1 MHLCNKLRS
10 LNRIGRT
17 RIQKARE
24 LTAEHRNRLDDQTLE
39 QQNLLYELSHI
50 NKEIARCEEFKSK
63 DQQLELVSLEDFYAN
78 APADLTDP
86 KITENDPHRL
96 HLFQLDWELIQRE
109 KLHDD
114 CKALQTEISDL
125 KKQIVRR
132 RKRLRSLRPKLKQVV
147 KSTDPVRR
155 YIESQFDDTNN
166 FSQSINNPSIAKLPD
181 PLYVLYSLVLAYQQ
195 CDGRHISCQIDS
207 KDDSSTNN
215 TINDT
220 NSDGIYTNG
229 DLQYQSLLRQHPLN
243 VKVTLIISP
252 DHTGELIFSYLTQL
266 NIVTVQGKLSGLKA
280 QQSQTLTSTLLHN
293 LLDDNDHGQ
302 LSPNPTTD
310 FLFQQ
315 QGKSAPIF
323 SDAIGGYP
331 YYWIQQLCKCQMVP
345 LQRQELVTDCSEII
359 KRLAQRM
366 RARIALDRILINL
379 EKNEMPL
386 LAEGNETTSILNS
399 SLGRSI
405 NNLTTLRSWREI
417 SFEDI
422 NKYEYIQILMNEN
435 LIDRVT
441 TSIYECKFQS
451 LSQDDNNKT
460 ILYAHIFIPANYPQA
475 RSIILL
481 KLLLSTNG
489 NKTTERTRANSENIK
504 ILERS
509 LMCDIVYSPMTSM
522 GSSLND
528 PSQHFTLLAQQIW
541 RLSIGFPLLIDA
553 ESDLTCTS
561 RRRQTLLS
569 RLAD

>member
-1 MHLCNKLRS
+1 M
-10 LNRIGRT
+10 
-17 RIQKARE
+17 
-24 LTAEHRNRLDDQTLE
+24 
-39 QQNLLYELSHI
+39 
-50 NKEIARCEEFKSK
+50 
-63 DQQLELVSLEDFYAN
+63 
-78 APADLTDP
+78 
-86 KITENDPHRL
+86 
-96 HLFQLDWELIQRE
+96 
-109 KLHDD
+109 
-114 CKALQTEISDL
+114 
-125 KKQIVRR
+125 
-132 RKRLRSLRPKLKQVV
+132 RP
-147 KSTDPVRR
+147 
-155 YIESQFDDTNN
+155 
-166 FSQSINNPSIAKLPD
+166 
-181 PLYVLYSLVLAYQQ
+181 
-195 CDGRHISCQIDS
+195 GRHISCQIDS

-359 KRLAQRM
+359 KRLTQRM

-399 SLGRSI
+399 SLRRSI

>member
-1 MHLCNKLRS
+1 
-10 LNRIGRT
+10 
-17 RIQKARE
+17 
-24 LTAEHRNRLDDQTLE
+24 
-39 QQNLLYELSHI
+39 
-50 NKEIARCEEFKSK
+50 
-63 DQQLELVSLEDFYAN
+63 
-78 APADLTDP
+78 
-86 KITENDPHRL
+86 
-96 HLFQLDWELIQRE
+96 
-109 KLHDD
+109 
-114 CKALQTEISDL
+114 
-125 KKQIVRR
+125 
-132 RKRLRSLRPKLKQVV
+132 
-147 KSTDPVRR
+147 
-155 YIESQFDDTNN
+155 
-166 FSQSINNPSIAKLPD
+166 
-181 PLYVLYSLVLAYQQ
+181 
-195 CDGRHISCQIDS
+195 
-207 KDDSSTNN
+207 
-215 TINDT
+215 
-220 NSDGIYTNG
+220 
-229 DLQYQSLLRQHPLN
+229 
-243 VKVTLIISP
+243 
-252 DHTGELIFSYLTQL
+252 
-266 NIVTVQGKLSGLKA
+266 
-280 QQSQTLTSTLLHN
+280 
-293 LLDDNDHGQ
+293 
-302 LSPNPTTD
+302 
-310 FLFQQ
+310 
-315 QGKSAPIF
+315 
-323 SDAIGGYP
+323 
-331 YYWIQQLCKCQMVP
+331 
-345 LQRQELVTDCSEII
+345 
-359 KRLAQRM
+359 
-366 RARIALDRILINL
+366 
-379 EKNEMPL
+379 MPL

-399 SLGRSI
+399 SLRRSI